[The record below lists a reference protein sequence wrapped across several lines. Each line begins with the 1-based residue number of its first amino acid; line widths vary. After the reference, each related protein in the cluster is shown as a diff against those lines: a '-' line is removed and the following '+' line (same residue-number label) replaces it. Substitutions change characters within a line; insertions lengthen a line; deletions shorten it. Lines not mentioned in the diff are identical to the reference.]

1 MNDTKDSTAQLSNT
15 AEAAMRLSAKLDRV
29 SAELGWT
36 AFQWKLAAMLE
47 EQRDA

>member
-1 MNDTKDSTAQLSNT
+1 MNDTKDSAAQLSNT
-15 AEAAMRLSAKLDRV
+15 AAAAAAVRA
-29 SAELGWT
+29 AELGWT

>member
-1 MNDTKDSTAQLSNT
+1 MNDTKDSAAQLSNT
-15 AEAAMRLSAKLDRV
+15 AAAAAAAAAVRA
-29 SAELGWT
+29 AELGWT